1 MAETF
6 RLDASGPHSGDYTT
20 HVAEALTESVRVLNH
35 ATRASAGVPDP
46 QTVHEVLGCV
56 TAAIA
61 GLDQLLPQL
70 ADQLVRFNADSRL
83 ADDNDD
89 PALSIANALIH
100 LDAATGM
107 ATVLARQLAAAHTAT
122 SGLKLRDGG
131 QG

>member
-6 RLDASGPHSGDYTT
+6 RLDASGPHSADYTT
-20 HVAEALTESVRVLNH
+20 HVAEALTEAVRVLNH

-46 QTVHEVLGCV
+46 VTVYVVLGRV
-56 TAAIA
+56 TTAIA

-70 ADQLVRFNADSRL
+70 ADQLVRLNADSRL
-83 ADDNDD
+83 TDDNND
-89 PALSIANALIH
+89 PALSLANALIH
-100 LDAATGM
+100 LDAATAM
-107 ATVLARQLAAAHTAT
+107 STVVARQLAAAHTAT